1 MHLLCR
7 ALEKKP
13 ALSKE
18 FNFTSNEDTSD
29 SWEAV
34 TKVTVINCFKKTGI
48 NPGVQQAFIAN
59 SDDPFKDLQENLN
72 QLKSADPSM
81 VLEHVTAESIASLD
95 DDVTATPP
103 EIADITE
110 ELCFSYQTEVE
121 EEENDHDDK
130 NSIEESF
137 DQSGEKAL
145 KIKS

>member
-1 MHLLCR
+1 M
-7 ALEKKP
+7 EKKR

-48 NPGVQQAFIAN
+48 NSGVQQAFIAD

-81 VLEHVTAESIASLD
+81 VLEDVTAESIASLD

-103 EIADITE
+103 EIAESDITE
-110 ELCFSYQTEVE
+110 ELCFSHQTEVE

-137 DQSGEKAL
+137 DQSGEKVL

>member
-1 MHLLCR
+1 M
-7 ALEKKP
+7 EKKR

-48 NPGVQQAFIAN
+48 NPGVQQAFIAD

-81 VLEHVTAESIASLD
+81 VLEDVTAESIASLD
-95 DDVTATPP
+95 DDVTATLP
-103 EIADITE
+103 EIAESDITE
-110 ELCFSYQTEVE
+110 ELCFSHQTEVE

-137 DQSGEKAL
+137 DQSGEKVL